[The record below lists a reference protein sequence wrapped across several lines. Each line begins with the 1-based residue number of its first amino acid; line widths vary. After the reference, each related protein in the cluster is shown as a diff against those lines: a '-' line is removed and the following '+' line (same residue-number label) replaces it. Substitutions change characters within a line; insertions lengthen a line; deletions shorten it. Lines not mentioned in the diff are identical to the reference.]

1 VLFDSSQ
8 VSQESISERR
18 FAMLIRI
25 LCKQFVWLLVIIGLM
40 PTVTL
45 VRAQGEQPERSL
57 KVVQVWLDSIDKRKP
72 IWVEVSNID
81 KWAEQHGKDIP
92 KFVLCINGAAYKDF
106 TPILG
111 KDDWLGFQIESP
123 SEFKHMWKNC
133 VTRYWDQKDSKA
145 TFTVLYDGTKV
156 AGDATGRIS
165 PDPSTL
171 KAFLVAIVIA
181 IIAFAFL
188 AYYSDIIR
196 ETGDQPEE
204 GRKRYS
210 LARTQMAWWSLIV
223 LFSYS
228 FIWWLTSD
236 LTVLTS
242 SVLALMG
249 ISMGTGLGSAVVDS
263 SRRSEQEK
271 RLSNM
276 EEDKDKVD
284 AELMR
289 LEAEKTIVDAKVD
302 AESAAPA
309 KEQDF
314 ALKKAKRDQLSSDID
329 ELRIKLAPASS
340 TNIVQDILSDDYGVS
355 FHRFQIFAWTIV
367 LTFIFVKT
375 VWDGLAMPDFD
386 ATLLGLMGLSGGT
399 YIGFK
404 MPNQQG

>member
-1 VLFDSSQ
+1 
-8 VSQESISERR
+8 
-18 FAMLIRI
+18 MLIRT

-45 VRAQGEQPERSL
+45 ARAQSERPEPSL
-57 KVVQVWLDSIDKRKP
+57 EVIQAWLDSIDKRKP
-72 IWVEVSNID
+72 IWVEVRNID
-81 KWAEQHGKDIP
+81 KWAEQHGKDIA
-92 KFVLCINGAAYKDF
+92 KFVLCINGVAYKDF

-111 KDDWLGFQIESP
+111 KKDWLGFEIESP

-156 AGDATGRIS
+156 VGEATGRIS
-165 PDPSTL
+165 PNPSTL
-171 KAFLVAIVIA
+171 KAFLAAIVLA
-181 IIAFAFL
+181 IIGFAFL
-188 AYYSDIIR
+188 AYYSDIIW

-249 ISMGTGLGSAVVDS
+249 ISMGTGLGSAIVDS

-271 RLSNM
+271 RLSTM
-276 EEDKDKVD
+276 EEDKNNVD

-302 AESAAPA
+302 AESAARA

-329 ELRIKLAPASS
+329 QLRKKLAPASS
-340 TNIVQDILSDDYGVS
+340 TNILQDILSDDYGVS

-386 ATLLGLMGLSGGT
+386 VTLLGLMGLSGGT

>member
-1 VLFDSSQ
+1 
-8 VSQESISERR
+8 
-18 FAMLIRI
+18 
-25 LCKQFVWLLVIIGLM
+25 
-40 PTVTL
+40 
-45 VRAQGEQPERSL
+45 
-57 KVVQVWLDSIDKRKP
+57 VVQAWLDSIDKRKP
-72 IWVEVSNID
+72 IWVEVRNID
-81 KWAEQHGKDIP
+81 KWAEQRGKDIP
-92 KFVLCINGAAYKDF
+92 KFVLCINGVAYKDF

-111 KDDWLGFQIESP
+111 KNDWLGFQIESP
-123 SEFKHMWKNC
+123 SEFKNMWKNC

-145 TFTVLYDGTKV
+145 TFTVLYDGAKV

-165 PDPSTL
+165 PNPSTL
-171 KAFLVAIVIA
+171 EAFLVAIVLA

-196 ETGDQPEE
+196 ETGDQPEV

-249 ISMGTGLGSAVVDS
+249 ISMGTGLGSAIVDS

-271 RLSNM
+271 RLSTM
-276 EEDKDKVD
+276 EEDKNKVD
-284 AELMR
+284 GELMR
-289 LEAEKTIVDAKVD
+289 LEVEKTIVDAKVD
-302 AESAAPA
+302 AESAAV

-314 ALKKAKRDQLSSDID
+314 ALKKAKSDQLSSDID
-329 ELRIKLAPASS
+329 DLRIKLAPASS
-340 TNIVQDILSDDYGVS
+340 TNILQDVLSDDYGVS